1 MTLPASARLP
11 ALPHLA
17 VLVGSA
23 ISLLG
28 ALVLLGGVQDAGAL
42 LVLTGIGIVAAGRPV
57 VAVWAIILL
66 LPVHPIA
73 TRMLQVSGLS
83 GWPFVAIS
91 AWKELALAVAL
102 TALGIGILQRM
113 RAGVTPLRGPTGI
126 GDYLALGLVLLV
138 GIAVVID
145 PSIRAI
151 NGARL
156 MLVPVGIYAAIRL
169 QRIASDRLFV
179 ALVLT
184 GTAIAAFGI
193 VQGSWLG
200 WDFVQRF
207 YAGEGVPIP
216 ATFTAQH
223 LEGPRAAGTLL
234 SPNEFAFAVAAYLC
248 MATALVLRVRS
259 TVKWL
264 LVPVLV
270 LLVLGIAVAFS
281 RSALLGSILSLGA
294 IGVLGARRSLQPR
307 TTALALLLAFIP
319 AVAISVIVYA
329 DRGGLALLH
338 SSFVTIVDVDTSPS
352 APATSSESPAPDT
365 SLLPSDVGGDQRPDP
380 STIGHISSLVE
391 GWRLVVAH
399 PLGVGLGNV
408 GARPYPGSAER
419 PQYVVESWYLAM
431 GLSLGWLGLVW
442 AIVFPAAIGVAAV
455 RALHR
460 ERAVLWALAAVGLAA
475 LLAFVSLLLPTLMEP
490 EVAMLPWVVIGFLA
504 NAKRTPSPVTP
515 ADADR
520 ARGTR
525 DIGGGG
531 GDPGGTTG
539 APEQ

>member
-1 MTLPASARLP
+1 MKLPTSARLP
-11 ALPHLA
+11 TLPNLA
-17 VLVGSA
+17 ALVGSA
-23 ISLLG
+23 ISLVG
-28 ALVLLGGVQDAGAL
+28 TLVLLRGDHGAGAL

-66 LPVHPIA
+66 LPIHPIA
-73 TRMLQVSGLS
+73 TRMFQASGLS
-83 GWPFVAIS
+83 GWPFIAIS
-91 AWKELALAVAL
+91 AWKELALGVAL
-102 TALGIGILQRM
+102 AALGIGILQRM

-138 GIAVVID
+138 GFALFID

-156 MLVPVGIYAAIRL
+156 ILFPVGLYAAIRL

-184 GTAIAAFGI
+184 GATIAAFGI

-270 LLVLGIAVAFS
+270 LLVVGLAVAFS
-281 RSALLGSILSLGA
+281 RSALLGSVLGLGA

-338 SSFVTIVDVDTSPS
+338 SSLVTTVDVDTLPS

-365 SLLPSDVGGDQRPDP
+365 SPRPSDAGEDSPPDP
-380 STIGHISSLVE
+380 STIGHIGSLTE
-391 GWRLVVAH
+391 GWQLVTAH

-408 GARPYPGSAER
+408 GARPFPGSTQR
-419 PQYVVESWYLAM
+419 PEYIVESWYLAM
-431 GLSLGWLGLVW
+431 GLSLGWPGLVW

-460 ERAVLWALAAVGLAA
+460 ERAVLCALAAVGLAA
-475 LLAFVSLLLPTLMEP
+475 LVAFVGVLLPTMMEP
-490 EVAMLPWVVIGFLA
+490 EVAMLPWVVIGLLA
-504 NAKRTPSPVTP
+504 ARMPNPSPVAP
-515 ADADR
+515 A
-520 ARGTR
+520 
-525 DIGGGG
+525 
-531 GDPGGTTG
+531 GGTN
-539 APEQ
+539 AR